1 MKDEHQKTL
10 DASAEKENNQASSH
24 FGKDINF
31 FSKDFLFFKN
41 DILKELKIL
50 DSKLEEQKKYNLE
63 FKNNFN
69 KYDIKIEKFNE
80 KIEYF
85 STIINNREA
94 EMNYYNEKIGLLTEF
109 KNKIDQDYCS
119 INNKIKSNA
128 EELTNTINKYDKLI
142 YENLIYPGV
151 IGKNSRFRD
160 FREFIDYTLNNIKIF
175 AIFKDKNITD
185 LKSYKNKLDSI
196 VNSLNYQIQNILSSA
211 NSFTLENKKSLE
223 KNLLNEIKLF
233 DEKFIKLRVENLES
247 IKNLENEKKE
257 IFVEWENIKNMKKE
271 LTELVDSSLKKIN
284 NSNHSIKKNLEKYE
298 KQFNEIKNNISS
310 INNLYNKAKNE
321 NNCNQIEDNK
331 NIIKSKDFNNT
342 KVDFNKNSEK
352 NIFERRIQ
360 TSKTNLQNYVEEN
373 SIINDLMKRSNEK
386 CKQHDYSESKI
397 KLMTLKKYYDE
408 GINNIKNISVE
419 ETINDIMNKN
429 SISLTEKNRMS
440 ETMNNTPKTSIN
452 LNKMKQKFE
461 EYKKDESYSKKEKIE
476 HSKSRKI
483 LQRRKFILTKEGYN
497 DINNK
502 TFKPKY
508 KDAEK
513 RIHQSD
519 KFIDQFVD
527 KNRISKLKQ
536 LSSISFLYD
545 DIKNKKNKFPKI
557 EKNEN
562 NKEDE
567 LFLKCYQKINKK
579 KQYENLKYKDLHRLS
594 GFKHSDKKNSKILK
608 TKIKDSA
615 DIILIN
621 ENGDNNSINIFNMH
635 NNISMN
641 NEYNSEVN
649 KKLNE
654 RLIKPKKSSEFNKH
668 LIYKLKSEINK

>member
-24 FGKDINF
+24 FSKDINF

-119 INNKIKSNA
+119 INNKVKSNA

-257 IFVEWENIKNMKKE
+257 IFAEWENIKNMKKE

-331 NIIKSKDFNNT
+331 NIIKSKDYNNT

-373 SIINDLMKRSNEK
+373 SIINNLMKRN
-386 CKQHDYSESKI
+386 
-397 KLMTLKKYYDE
+397 
-408 GINNIKNISVE
+408 
-419 ETINDIMNKN
+419 
-429 SISLTEKNRMS
+429 
-440 ETMNNTPKTSIN
+440 
-452 LNKMKQKFE
+452 
-461 EYKKDESYSKKEKIE
+461 
-476 HSKSRKI
+476 
-483 LQRRKFILTKEGYN
+483 
-497 DINNK
+497 
-502 TFKPKY
+502 
-508 KDAEK
+508 
-513 RIHQSD
+513 
-519 KFIDQFVD
+519 
-527 KNRISKLKQ
+527 
-536 LSSISFLYD
+536 
-545 DIKNKKNKFPKI
+545 
-557 EKNEN
+557 NEN
-562 NKEDE
+562 VSNM
-567 LFLKCYQKINKK
+567 
-579 KQYENLKYKDLHRLS
+579 
-594 GFKHSDKKNSKILK
+594 
-608 TKIKDSA
+608 
-615 DIILIN
+615 IILN
-621 ENGDNNSINIFNMH
+621 Q
-635 NNISMN
+635 
-641 NEYNSEVN
+641 
-649 KKLNE
+649 K
-654 RLIKPKKSSEFNKH
+654 
-668 LIYKLKSEINK
+668 

>member
-1 MKDEHQKTL
+1 MKDEHPKTL

-24 FGKDINF
+24 FSKDINF

-142 YENLIYPGV
+142 YENLIYPGI

-257 IFVEWENIKNMKKE
+257 IFAEWENIKNMKKE

-298 KQFNEIKNNISS
+298 KQFNEIKNNIYS
-310 INNLYNKAKNE
+310 INNL
-321 NNCNQIEDNK
+321 
-331 NIIKSKDFNNT
+331 
-342 KVDFNKNSEK
+342 
-352 NIFERRIQ
+352 
-360 TSKTNLQNYVEEN
+360 
-373 SIINDLMKRSNEK
+373 
-386 CKQHDYSESKI
+386 
-397 KLMTLKKYYDE
+397 
-408 GINNIKNISVE
+408 
-419 ETINDIMNKN
+419 
-429 SISLTEKNRMS
+429 
-440 ETMNNTPKTSIN
+440 
-452 LNKMKQKFE
+452 
-461 EYKKDESYSKKEKIE
+461 
-476 HSKSRKI
+476 
-483 LQRRKFILTKEGYN
+483 
-497 DINNK
+497 
-502 TFKPKY
+502 
-508 KDAEK
+508 
-513 RIHQSD
+513 
-519 KFIDQFVD
+519 
-527 KNRISKLKQ
+527 
-536 LSSISFLYD
+536 
-545 DIKNKKNKFPKI
+545 
-557 EKNEN
+557 
-562 NKEDE
+562 
-567 LFLKCYQKINKK
+567 
-579 KQYENLKYKDLHRLS
+579 
-594 GFKHSDKKNSKILK
+594 
-608 TKIKDSA
+608 
-615 DIILIN
+615 
-621 ENGDNNSINIFNMH
+621 
-635 NNISMN
+635 
-641 NEYNSEVN
+641 
-649 KKLNE
+649 
-654 RLIKPKKSSEFNKH
+654 
-668 LIYKLKSEINK
+668 